1 MIESIKAKGIPPKA
15 ACEEVQVPE
24 KCLEGCGL
32 KRSGMPARVDKGEA
46 FIGRR

>member
-1 MIESIKAKGIPPKA
+1 MTGDIAKEILLKA

-32 KRSGMPARVDKGEA
+32 KQSEMPARVDKGEA
-46 FIGRR
+46 LIGRR